1 MGKLINFKNSDTLES
16 TNQVDRL
23 TLVLLKKYIKV

>member
-1 MGKLINFKNSDTLES
+1 MGKLMNFKNSDTLEY
-16 TNQVDRL
+16 TNQLDRL